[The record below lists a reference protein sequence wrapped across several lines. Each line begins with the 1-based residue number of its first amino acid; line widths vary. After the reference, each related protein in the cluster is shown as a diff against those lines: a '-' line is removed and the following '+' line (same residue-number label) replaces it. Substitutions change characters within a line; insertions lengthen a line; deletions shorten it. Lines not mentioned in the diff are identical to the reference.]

1 MTGLNVKISLLTPC
15 QVRNSFRTQGTPLE
29 PITRPGIS
37 PIKSCD
43 TSLYTYLML
52 RLLTLCS
59 ASHPRIR
66 PSVTEQMN
74 SHRLSRSTKEARL
87 CNVIQSYD
95 LRCTALRPLVFRLP
109 PLERK
114 TSGTLRQKVGCTYC
128 VPCNPRYPSI
138 QY

>member
-1 MTGLNVKISLLTPC
+1 MSRLDVKISLLTPC

-29 PITRPGIS
+29 LMARPGIS
-37 PIKSCD
+37 PIRSGD
-43 TSLYTYLML
+43 TALYTYLML

-59 ASHPRIR
+59 ASHSHIR
-66 PSVTEQMN
+66 PAVTEQMN

-87 CNVIQSYD
+87 CSVIQSYD

-114 TSGTLRQKVGCTYC
+114 MSGTLRQKVGCTYC

-138 QY
+138 LY